1 MRTIEISAE
10 DMETRI
16 ARVADLRP
24 PPAQANPGTVDPFKR
39 TGLTFTAGEDG

>member
-16 ARVADLRP
+16 ARFADLRP
-24 PPAQANPGTVDPFKR
+24 PPAPADPGTVDAFKR
-39 TGLTFTAGEDG
+39 TGPTFTAGEDG